1 MTVFFFFFARWYLLH
16 KSEIFMPCP
25 RPVSAPVSTDDD
37 YAGDDESKY
46 FNIIV
51 HVNSERVKA
60 KKYKSV
66 VTTSDEVLSLVLYRL
81 FQTEIWNY
89 DSIIVWLLLL
99 RPNHACAF
107 PLICCAESFRY
118 QICAFSP
125 IQLHLMT
132 TSWFWSKSKILTQQT
147 KITRLNFHSANQED

>member
-1 MTVFFFFFARWYLLH
+1 
-16 KSEIFMPCP
+16 MPCP

-46 FNIIV
+46 FNIII

-81 FQTEIWNY
+81 FQTEI
-89 DSIIVWLLLL
+89 
-99 RPNHACAF
+99 
-107 PLICCAESFRY
+107 
-118 QICAFSP
+118 
-125 IQLHLMT
+125 
-132 TSWFWSKSKILTQQT
+132 
-147 KITRLNFHSANQED
+147 

>member
-1 MTVFFFFFARWYLLH
+1 MTVFFFFARWYLLH
-16 KSEIFMPCP
+16 KSEIFMPCI

-37 YAGDDESKY
+37 YAGDDYSKY
-46 FNIIV
+46 FNIII
-51 HVNSERVKA
+51 HVNSERV
-60 KKYKSV
+60 SV
-66 VTTSDEVLSLVLYRL
+66 VTTSDEVLSLILYRL

-107 PLICCAESFRY
+107 PLIYCAESFRY
-118 QICAFSP
+118 QICAFSS

>member
-1 MTVFFFFFARWYLLH
+1 MLH

-81 FQTEIWNY
+81 FQTEI
-89 DSIIVWLLLL
+89 
-99 RPNHACAF
+99 
-107 PLICCAESFRY
+107 
-118 QICAFSP
+118 
-125 IQLHLMT
+125 
-132 TSWFWSKSKILTQQT
+132 
-147 KITRLNFHSANQED
+147 